1 MRTFV
6 LNQPGSI
13 MVIPS
18 IYLYKEKFKVLLFA
32 PQLDCY
38 CKKRTYRRY
47 LRIFH
52 HISQHA
58 YFRFEPTR
66 LYNGITANLFIL
78 GKI

>member
-13 MVIPS
+13 MVLPS
-18 IYLYKEKFKVLLFA
+18 IYLYKEKFKVFA
-32 PQLDCY
+32 PQLDCN
-38 CKKRTYRRY
+38 CKKRRKKRTYH